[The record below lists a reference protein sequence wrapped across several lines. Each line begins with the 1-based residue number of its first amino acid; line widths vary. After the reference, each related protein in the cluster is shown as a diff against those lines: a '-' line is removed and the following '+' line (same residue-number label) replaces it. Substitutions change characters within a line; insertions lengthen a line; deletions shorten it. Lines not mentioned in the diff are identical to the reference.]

1 MTSRPIPLAGC
12 LAALLTLAGVGGPAA
27 SAEPPPSAP
36 HAQPPPLPE
45 GVVARVFG
53 PDGRIAGEVTR
64 QTLARALSKKLEK
77 DLQEGKSAAFT
88 ILRGLIEEV
97 LVRQEAKRL
106 GIQVSPQ
113 EVTARMG
120 QLDTRLRNESG
131 GLQTLA
137 DLRKSKGMPEAVLRN
152 SLLIEVLKERVAA
165 HPQHLGALPADDKK
179 RASQIS
185 VVVIELHKKA
195 TILWGVSNPFQ
206 PQPAALGI
214 DTLALVNGE
223 AVTRDQFGERL
234 FDFLDEEELRD
245 ILQQECATKVLETE
259 GVMLSE
265 ADMDAELAYR
275 AKLWETQRLLISQEA
290 WRTIGYEEFL
300 KASLKKSKDE
310 VKAERYFRSY
320 YGLMRRERTKVTDD
334 AVVKEFEDKKES
346 QYGPAILVHE
356 FQVYFD
362 RKNAV
367 FTSERGRDHREA
379 LQIASMV
386 RNQVTGA
393 GRPFSDVVKEVTRQ
407 YIDPKTRMPDP
418 GVREAKRRLFNV
430 PADKILFDEAMK
442 LRDGE
447 VSQMVETLAEV
458 HVMKREGSEPGFKLE
473 QVREAV
479 REFLAGLN
487 AQDLLEKI
495 ARDPNRV
502 QIRLPVR
509 SDPVATAPG
518 R

>member
-1 MTSRPIPLAGC
+1 MTLRLPFAGRVALVLAVGI
-12 LAALLTLAGVGGPAA
+12 AGGPATL
-27 SAEPPPSAP
+27 SADPPSAP
-36 HAQPPPLPE
+36 PRPQAPPLPE
-45 GVVARVFG
+45 GVVARVYG
-53 PDGRIAGEVTR
+53 PNGQLAGEVTR
-64 QTLARALSKKLEK
+64 ETLARALAKKLEK

-97 LVRQEAKRL
+97 LVHLEAKRL
-106 GIQVSPQ
+106 GIQVTPQ
-113 EVTARMG
+113 EVTARLG
-120 QLDTRLRNESG
+120 QLDGRLRNQSG

-137 DLRKSKGMPEAVLRN
+137 DLRRSKGMPESVLRH
-152 SLLIEVLKERVAA
+152 SLSVEILKERIAA
-165 HPQHLGALPADDKK
+165 HPQHLGALPPDEAK

-195 TILWGVSNPFQ
+195 TIVWGVSNPFQ
-206 PQPAALGI
+206 PQPANLGPE
-214 DTLALVNGE
+214 TLALVNGT
-223 AVTRDQFGERL
+223 AVTRDEFGKRL
-234 FDFLDEEELRD
+234 FDYLDEGDLRD
-245 ILQQECATKVLETE
+245 ILQQECATKVMETE

-265 ADMDAELAYR
+265 AEMEAELAYR
-275 AKLWETQRLLISQEA
+275 AKLWETQRMLQSQEV
-290 WRTIGYEEFL
+290 WRTIGYDEFL
-300 KASLKKSKDE
+300 KASLKKSRDE

-320 YGLMRRERTKVTDD
+320 YGLMRRERAKVTDE
-334 AVVKEFEDKKES
+334 AVAKEFETKKDT

-367 FTSERGRDHREA
+367 FTSDRRDHREA

-393 GRPFSDVVKEVTRQ
+393 GRPFADVAKEVVRQ
-407 YIDPKTRMPDP
+407 YVDPKTRMPDP
-418 GVREAKRRLFNV
+418 SVREGKRRLFNV
-430 PADKILFDEAMK
+430 PADKILYDEAVK
-442 LRDGE
+442 LKDGE
-447 VSQMVETLAEV
+447 VSQMIETLAEV

-473 QVREAV
+473 QVKEAV

-495 ARDPNRV
+495 ARDPTRV

-509 SDPVATAPG
+509 GDTVPTPT